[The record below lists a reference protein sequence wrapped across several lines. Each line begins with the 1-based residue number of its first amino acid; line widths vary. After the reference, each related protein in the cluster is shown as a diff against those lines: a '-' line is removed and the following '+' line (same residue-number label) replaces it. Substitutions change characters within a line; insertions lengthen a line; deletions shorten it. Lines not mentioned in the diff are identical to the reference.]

1 MEHRGNVQQKETT
14 MANLKKLIEILI
26 RRKFSFIYTPI
37 TTQMFFLDE
46 EHKVWDAEK
55 QEYKTDAYPLTAR
68 IEIYDTADRKITVY
82 TCDGLDALVDM
93 DGKESQV
100 MDAQEVGVWAFSE
113 LRNEEIMYGE
123 A

>member
-1 MEHRGNVQQKETT
+1 
-14 MANLKKLIEILI
+14 
-26 RRKFSFIYTPI
+26 
-37 TTQMFFLDE
+37 
-46 EHKVWDAEK
+46 
-55 QEYKTDAYPLTAR
+55 
-68 IEIYDTADRKITVY
+68 
-82 TCDGLDALVDM
+82 M

>member
-1 MEHRGNVQQKETT
+1 
-14 MANLKKLIEILI
+14 MANLKKPIEILI
-26 RRKFSFIYTPI
+26 RRKFNFNYAPI
-37 TTQMFFLDE
+37 TTQMFFRDE
-46 EHKVWDAEK
+46 GHKEWDSKVQA
-55 QEYKTDAYPLTAR
+55 YKMDVYPLTAR

-100 MDAQEVGVWAFSE
+100 MDAQEVGVWALNE

>member
-1 MEHRGNVQQKETT
+1 MT
-14 MANLKKLIEILI
+14 NLKKLIEILI
-26 RRKFSFIYTPI
+26 RRKFSFIYAPI
-37 TTQMFFLDE
+37 TTQMFFRDDE
-46 EHKVWDAEK
+46 HTKWDSEK

-68 IEIYDTADRKITVY
+68 IEIYDTADRTISVY

-100 MDAQEVGVWAFSE
+100 MDAQEVGVWAISE
-113 LRNEEIMYGE
+113 LRNEEAVYGE

>member
-1 MEHRGNVQQKETT
+1 
-14 MANLKKLIEILI
+14 MANLTKLIEILI
-26 RRKFSFIYTPI
+26 RRKFNFNYAPI
-37 TTQMFFLDE
+37 TTQMFFIDGE
-46 EHKVWDAEK
+46 M

-68 IEIYDTADRKITVY
+68 IEIYDTADRTISVY

-100 MDAQEVGVWAFSE
+100 MDAQEVGVWALNE
-113 LRNEEIMYGE
+113 LRNENVIYGE